1 MESLFSSR
9 WYRVAG
15 IHPRLRSH
23 VRVSRHVYRGQT
35 WYLLQDTS
43 TGRHHRVDENTFHFI
58 GRMDGK
64 RSTDEI
70 WHSLLNKLG
79 ENTPTQDE
87 TIEILCQL
95 SDNDLLQCEITPN
108 VAELFRRRFEK
119 NRKRRIAMLNPLAFR
134 VTLVD
139 PDKLL
144 ERLAPIG
151 RVLVHPTS
159 LAAWAVVALLGL
171 LSAGAN
177 WAPIRAYASVH
188 MLTPEFLL
196 LMWILYP
203 LVKMVHEL
211 GHGLA
216 VKAWG
221 GEVRETGI
229 SLLLLVPVPFVDASA
244 ASAFPEKHRRALV
257 GAAGIMVELFLAA
270 LALLVWLNVEDGLV
284 REMCFV
290 VMVIGGVSTVLFN
303 GNPLL
308 RFDGYYVLS
317 DVLDVPNLGP
327 RSNQYVGYLVQ
338 RYLLKVRDATSPV
351 TAKGEPPLLLAY
363 AVLSFLYRWFVSI
376 LIVLW
381 AGAYSFWLG
390 MAAGLFIAVGMVIKP
405 LHNAMQFL
413 RTAPQ
418 LARNRSRAYAV
429 AGGIAVA
436 ALVALYVMPV
446 PFSTVA
452 QGVVWL
458 PEKARVRAETGGF
471 VEQVHA
477 QDGQQVKPGDLLVT
491 LSDPDLIAKHAAV
504 QARLSAL
511 DIEYNQMLD
520 VNAGRAASI
529 REEAD
534 ATRDE
539 LKEMLRRLA
548 ALQVTSQVEGK
559 LVMPKAQDLPGS
571 YLARGAVIAH
581 VLRSEDISVK
591 VAVPQQD
598 AGIIRTSTRA
608 VAVSLADQPGR
619 AMSAALTGEVP
630 AATAILPTAALGDR
644 SGGPVA
650 TDPADNQGTRTLEPV
665 FLFDVRVTAT
675 PLQRVG
681 GRVWVRFDHG
691 ASPLAI
697 QWQRRLLQ
705 LFLKQFNPQS

>member
-23 VRVSRHVYRGQT
+23 VRVSRHVYRGQV

-108 VAELFRRRFEK
+108 VAELFRRRFAK

-134 VTLVD
+134 VPLFD
-139 PDKLL
+139 PDKML
-144 ERLAPIG
+144 ERLAPLS
-151 RVLVHPTS
+151 RALVHPAA
-159 LAAWAVVALLGL
+159 LAIWAVVVVLGL
-171 LSAGAN
+171 LSTGAN
-177 WAPIRAYASVH
+177 WQPIRAFASVH

-196 LMWILYP
+196 LMWVMYP
-203 LVKMVHEL
+203 LVKSVHEL

-284 REMCFV
+284 REMAFV

-317 DVLDVPNLGP
+317 DLLDMPNLGP
-327 RSNQYVGYLVQ
+327 RSNQYVGYLAQ

-351 TAKGEPPLLLAY
+351 TAKGEPVLLLSY

-390 MAAGLFIAVGMVIKP
+390 LAAGLFIAAGMVIKP
-405 LHNAMQFL
+405 MHNIVQFL

-418 LARNRSRAYAV
+418 LARSRSRAYAITGGVTV
-429 AGGIAVA
+429 ATV
-436 ALVALYVMPV
+436 VALYVLPV
-446 PFSTVA
+446 PFSTMA

-477 QDGQQVKPGDLLVT
+477 RDGQSVKPGDLLIT
-491 LSDPDLIAKHAAV
+491 LSDPDLVAQQAAV

-520 VNAGRAASI
+520 VNAGRASAI
-529 REEAD
+529 GEDVA

-539 LKEMLRRLA
+539 LKDIQRRIA
-548 ALQVTSQVEGK
+548 ALSVMSRVEGR
-559 LVMPKAQDLPGS
+559 LVMPRDQDLPGS

-581 VLRSEDISVK
+581 VLRAEDISVK

-598 AGIIRTSTRA
+598 AGIIRSSTRG
-608 VAVSLADQPGR
+608 VEVSLADRPGE
-619 AMSAALTGEVP
+619 AISAALAGEVP

-644 SGGPVA
+644 SGGPVV
-650 TDPADNQGTRTLEPV
+650 TDPGDTQGTRTLEPV
-665 FLFDVRVTAT
+665 FLFDVRVTDT

-705 LFLKQFNPQS
+705 LFLKQFNPQT